1 MGIGRIRFRGFRRLH
16 TSCVTRTRFI
26 SDAEQTMQERD
37 RLYFDGSERVA
48 DKRFETVQQSY
59 NLKIINN
66 NNKSMFVRFLYKNMQ
81 LVPITF

>member
-1 MGIGRIRFRGFRRLH
+1 
-16 TSCVTRTRFI
+16 
-26 SDAEQTMQERD
+26 MQERD